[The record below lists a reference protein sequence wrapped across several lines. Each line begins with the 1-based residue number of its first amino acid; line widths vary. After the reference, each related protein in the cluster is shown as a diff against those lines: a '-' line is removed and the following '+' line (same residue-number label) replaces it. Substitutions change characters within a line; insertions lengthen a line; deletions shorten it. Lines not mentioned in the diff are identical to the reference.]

1 MMTSHQMILF
11 TDLLMSGKPR
21 TRLIIMLVIGALLML
36 TSLLVF
42 FTTGTRF
49 VYVHLM
55 YLPVVLGAMTFG
67 IPGGL
72 LFGLLAGLCIG
83 PFMPLDTLTGEMQ
96 SVSGWVFRTVFFML
110 TGSVV
115 GTFSALFKQ
124 RIRSAQG
131 LAFKLAETYE
141 QNLRTFVGLVE
152 SRDNETV
159 GHCERVAYN
168 AFQLGQKMGLKSE
181 ELDELYWAG
190 LMHDLGKIS
199 VPEVILKKPGK
210 LNDMEY
216 ALMRRHTI
224 YGHDILQAVS
234 PFFANIAVGVRAHH
248 EKYDGSGYPDG
259 LKGEDIP
266 LYGRI
271 LAVVDVFEALTSH
284 RTYRTPL
291 AQQEA
296 IQYLQEHTGSHF
308 DPQLVPAFIQLI
320 EKGEVMMA
328 DQEAPARTR
337 RVPRGLVRRMER
349 NQSGPQAGS
358 LP

>member
-1 MMTSHQMILF
+1 MLTSHQMIQL
-11 TDLLMSGKPR
+11 TDILMSGKPR
-21 TRLIIMLVIGALLML
+21 TRIIIMLVIGFFLVL
-36 TSLLVF
+36 TTLLVYL
-42 FTTGTRF
+42 TTGTRF

-55 YLPVVLGAMTFG
+55 YIPVVLGAISFG
-67 IPGGL
+67 VRGGL
-72 LFGLLAGLCIG
+72 FFGLLAGLSIG
-83 PFMPLDTLTGEMQ
+83 PFMPLNTLTGEMQ
-96 SVSGWVFRTVFFML
+96 SLGGWVFRTVFFML

-115 GTFSALFKQ
+115 GTFASLFKQ
-124 RIRSAQG
+124 RIRSSQG

-141 QNLRTFVGLVE
+141 QNLKTFVGLVE

-168 AFQLGQKMGLKSE
+168 AFQLGQKVGLKSE

-224 YGHDILQAVS
+224 YGHDILNAVS
-234 PFFANIAVGVRAHH
+234 PFFSNIAKGVRAHH
-248 EKYDGSGYPDG
+248 EKFDGSGYPDS
-259 LKGEDIP
+259 LQGEDIP
-266 LYGRI
+266 LFGRI

-291 AQQEA
+291 DLPEA
-296 IQYLQEHTGSHF
+296 MQYLKDHSGTHF
-308 DPQLVPAFIQLI
+308 DPALVPAFLDLI
-320 EKGEVMMA
+320 EQGEIMLA
-328 DQEAPARTR
+328 DQQNTVRYKRT
-337 RVPRGLVRRMER
+337 PRGILKNLEK
-349 NQSGPQAGS
+349 NHLGG

>member
-1 MMTSHQMILF
+1 MTSHQMILL
-11 TDLLMSGKPR
+11 TDLLMSAKPR
-21 TRLIIMLVIGALLML
+21 TRMTIIVVIFLLMVL
-36 TSLLVF
+36 TSVLVF
-42 FTTGTRF
+42 STTGTRF

-55 YLPVVLGAMTFG
+55 YIPVVLGAVSFG
-67 IPGGL
+67 IPGGV
-72 LFGLLAGLCIG
+72 LFGLLAGVFIG
-83 PFMPLDTLTGEMQ
+83 PFMPLNTLTGEMQ
-96 SVSGWVFRTVFFML
+96 SLSGWGFRTLFFML

-115 GTFSALFKQ
+115 GTFAALFKQ

-168 AFQLGQKMGLKSE
+168 AFQLGQKVGLSGE

-224 YGHDILQAVS
+224 YGHDILHAVS
-234 PFFANIAVGVRAHH
+234 PFFEHIAKGVRAHH
-248 EKYDGSGYPDG
+248 EKFDGTGYPDG
-259 LKGEDIP
+259 LTGENIP

-284 RTYRTPL
+284 RTYRTP
-291 AQQEA
+291 QSREEA
-296 IQYLQEHTGSHF
+296 TRYLQEHSGTHF
-308 DPQLVPAFIQLI
+308 DPALVSPFVELI
-320 EKGEVMMA
+320 EHGEVMMA
-328 DQEAPARTR
+328 DQETPV
-337 RVPRGLVRRMER
+337 RVRKGPRGLIKRLEKNGV
-349 NQSGPQAGS
+349 AG